1 MREKETTAL
10 LDPYEIPV
18 EEATVRPSRPPAK
31 APVADGSDEIDW
43 DNVFKGLIEIPFD
56 IPRD

>member
-10 LDPYEIPV
+10 LDPYEILV
-18 EEATVRPSRPPAK
+18 EEPAVSPSRPQAK
-31 APVADGSDEIDW
+31 IQAEDGGEIDW